1 VKLGFNIKDGKYYA
15 VKVMKRTNM
24 VANEKAIKTEV
35 GIMKNL
41 SHQNLINLIDF
52 QEVGDYH
59 KTNGSS
65 FQVMYVVLELATGG
79 ELFEYV
85 ASTGRFS
92 ETVAR
97 TYFHQL
103 IDGFFIKNS

>member
-1 VKLGFNIKDGKYYA
+1 M
-15 VKVMKRTNM
+15 KVIKRTNIQ
-24 VANEKAIKTEV
+24 ANEKAIKTEV

-41 SHQNLINLIDF
+41 NHRNLINLM
-52 QEVGDYH
+52 EYKESGEYH

-65 FQVMYVVLELATGG
+65 FNVMYVVLELATGG

-85 ASTGRFS
+85 ANTGRFS
-92 ETVAR
+92 ESVAR

-103 IDGFFIKNS
+103 IEGIKTIK